1 MNEHKDDEMPKE
13 VDFKGGVRGKY
24 LDRYRQAKD
33 HDRVGPQDDPSRVRD
48 GAGNGAVAGRRPL
61 TCESLSHQER
71 PSLLRPSEGIPLPER
86 QAEGEVVHR
95 AADDVSLVP
104 VVQSTSLV
112 GRNDG
117 GVPIER
123 ADDIAV
129 RGLRGTPQA
138 VLKAAGN
145 ALLAVAFQ
153 TANTAKR
160 GMEEAETDAA
170 KAAFAR
176 ITGDLVLKMYE
187 MGYGKQVKHTFDI
200 KSQEDLPAWEKVPP
214 EVRAALE
221 SYIQTGEAPQEDSSV
236 ND

>member
-1 MNEHKDDEMPKE
+1 MNENKDKDNVHARPTPQSDERMGTQDDAP
-13 VDFKGGVRGKY
+13 GVRN
-24 LDRYRQAKD
+24 
-33 HDRVGPQDDPSRVRD
+33 
-48 GAGNGAVAGRRPL
+48 GARNGAVAGQAPRSGEPL
-61 TCESLSHQER
+61 SQEER
-71 PSLLRPSEGIPLPER
+71 PSLLRPRPRVPIPER
-86 QAEGEVVHR
+86 DTEGEVVHR

-104 VVQSTSLV
+104 ALQSTSLV

-117 GVPIER
+117 GVPVEQ
-123 ADDIAV
+123 ADDLAV
-129 RGLRGTPQA
+129 RGLRGTPQS
-138 VLKAAGN
+138 VLKQAGN

-153 TANTAKR
+153 AANTAKR
-160 GMEEAETDAA
+160 GMEEAENDAA

-221 SYIQTGEAPQEDSSV
+221 NYLTTGDTPEGERGD
-236 ND
+236 D

>member
-1 MNEHKDDEMPKE
+1 MNENKDKANLRARPTPQSDERVGAQDDAP
-13 VDFKGGVRGKY
+13 GVRNGT
-24 LDRYRQAKD
+24 R
-33 HDRVGPQDDPSRVRD
+33 
-48 GAGNGAVAGRRPL
+48 NGAVAGQAARNGEPL
-61 TCESLSHQER
+61 PQEER
-71 PSLLRPSEGIPLPER
+71 PSLLRSSEVVQVPER
-86 QAEGEVVHR
+86 DTEGEVVHR

-104 VVQSTSLV
+104 SLQSTSLV

-117 GVPIER
+117 GVPVEQ
-123 ADDIAV
+123 ADDLAV
-129 RGLRGTPQA
+129 RGLRGTPQG
-138 VLKAAGN
+138 VLKQAGN

-153 TANTAKR
+153 AANTAKR
-160 GMEEAETDAA
+160 GMEEAGNDAA

>member
-1 MNEHKDDEMPKE
+1 MNEHKDDGMPKE
-13 VDFKGGVRGKY
+13 VDLKGGVRGKY

-33 HDRVGPQDDPSRVRD
+33 NDRVGPQDDPSCVRD
-48 GAGNGAVAGRRPL
+48 GAGNGAVAGPAARTGEQVPR
-61 TCESLSHQER
+61 TER

-117 GVPIER
+117 GVSVER